1 MAQILF
7 GLIIF
12 LVGFVVVTLLFR
24 IDPNVME
31 WKTRSKITL
40 LFALALVVIPAAM
53 IKFVPANSVGIKFNV
68 FSGVSEQV
76 LLEGMNIKS
85 PFDKVY
91 IIPTEIQTRIVSGLS
106 GQTEDAQWIK
116 IEMDVK
122 YRVSRQN
129 ALKVFLDFRTLEN
142 AADNFITPI
151 AQRSIES
158 VTTQYNVMEILGE
171 KRNEAYSLIEE
182 EVKTRLAASGI
193 EFVSLVLTDTDA
205 GAAIELA
212 IEQEAVAKK
221 AVETAMQVQARA
233 QIEAD
238 TKVLQAE
245 AAARVAII
253 EAQAQADANIL
264 LSKSITPEILKRME
278 MEARIK
284 WGWVTIQTGSVIVDS
299 STR

>member
-1 MAQILF
+1 MLTLLIGLLVFSTSIFFLGLDHQTGVWKVRPRQLLSLIVLIAF
-7 GLIIF
+7 GL
-12 LVGFVVVTLLFR
+12 
-24 IDPNVME
+24 VM
-31 WKTRSKITL
+31 S
-40 LFALALVVIPAAM
+40 
-53 IKFVPANSVGIKFNV
+53 IKFIPANSVGIKFNA
-68 FSGVSEQV
+68 FSGVSQEI
-76 LLEGMNIKS
+76 LLEGINVKT
-85 PFDKVY
+85 PFDSVFV
-91 IIPTEIQTRIVSGLS
+91 IPTEIQTKSVEGLT
-106 GQTEDAQWIK
+106 GQTKDAQWIK
-116 IEMDVK
+116 IQMDVK

-142 AADNFITPI
+142 VANSFITPI

-171 KRNEAYSLIEE
+171 KRNEVYTLIEN
-182 EVKTRLAASGI
+182 EVKNRLSASGI

-205 GAAIELA
+205 GQAIEAA

-221 AVETAMQVQARA
+221 AVETAMQIQARA

-245 AAARVAII
+245 SAARVAII

-278 MEARIK
+278 MEARNK
-284 WGWVTIQTGSVIVDS
+284 WGWVTIQTGSAIID
-299 STR
+299 TTTPNQ